1 MKLEREGGLLSEY
14 PPGTRPMRHLFPLR
28 NRIISGLADAIII
41 IEAKEKSGSL
51 ITADLALEQ
60 GKDVYAVPGR
70 LEDPLSAGCN
80 NLIRQGSGI
89 ALFPEQILEE
99 MGITPKSAEQNRK
112 CRKIALE
119 KAEDI
124 VYSCLGL
131 QAKNPEELSLESGLT
146 LAEVLRTLTGLEL
159 KGYAKEIYKNNY
171 IRVL

>member
-1 MKLEREGGLLSEY
+1 M
-14 PPGTRPMRHLFPLR
+14 R
-28 NRIISGLADAIII
+28 NRIISGMSDIVIVV
-41 IEAKEKSGSL
+41 EAREKSGSL

-99 MGITPKSAEQNRK
+99 MGITPKFGEQNRK

-131 QAKNPEELSLESGLT
+131 QAKNPEELSAEAKLPLV
-146 LAEVLRTLTGLEL
+146 EVLRILTSLEL
-159 KGYAKEIYKNNY
+159 QGYAKEIYKNNY